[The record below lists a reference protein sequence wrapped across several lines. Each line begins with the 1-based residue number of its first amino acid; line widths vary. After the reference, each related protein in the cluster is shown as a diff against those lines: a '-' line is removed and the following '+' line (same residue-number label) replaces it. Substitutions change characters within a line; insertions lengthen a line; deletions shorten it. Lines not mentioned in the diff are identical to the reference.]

1 MSDNVKFWIQALL
14 IPAVLAIMGF
24 VINGTLQKQQQEL
37 EKIKYSNQIINEI
50 FDTTNVPRALAHL
63 KLLPRLL
70 KDTALANDLNRMA
83 VTVLMNRAK
92 EAAKLGNDSAFRQI
106 SAAAQLF
113 TNNDNHL
120 VDSLKADP
128 ITNGA
133 EQAQKLEEKGVQLL
147 NQGKL
152 NEALDKFEKADK
164 AHPNFQ
170 SNSEISRL
178 LKKRINAVES
188 QSDSSKIRKEVIDSI
203 RKNYSW
209 KLKAKA
215 Y

>member
-1 MSDNVKFWIQALL
+1 MSDTVKFWIQALL

-24 VINGTLQKQQQEL
+24 IINGTLQKQQQEL

-50 FDTTNVPRALAHL
+50 FDTSNVPRALAHL

-83 VTVLMNRAK
+83 VTVLMKRAQ
-92 EAAKLGNDSAFRQI
+92 EAAKAGNDSVFRQI
-106 SAAAQLF
+106 TTAAQLF
-113 TNNDNHL
+113 TGNDNHL
-120 VDSLKADP
+120 IDSLKANP
-128 ITNGA
+128 ITNNA
-133 EQAQKLEEKGVQLL
+133 EQAQKLEEKGLQLL

-152 NEALDKFEKADK
+152 DAAQENFEKANK

-170 SNSEISRL
+170 SNKEISRL
-178 LKKRINAVES
+178 LKTRINNIGTK
-188 QSDSSKIRKEVIDSI
+188 SDSTKVQKEVIDSI

-215 Y
+215 F